1 MEPKQLAEPNQT
13 KSSTARKPNLPFF
26 IIHLLCLSRRYGG
39 WIYFL
44 EKAPATKT
52 KLHRQPDVVRSEFG
66 VRGLF

>member
-1 MEPKQLAEPNQT
+1 MSVLFTPL
-13 KSSTARKPNLPFF
+13 R
-26 IIHLLCLSRRYGG
+26 GG

-52 KLHRQPDVVRSEFG
+52 RLARQPDVVRSEFG